1 MIFLI
6 LKMFVYLLL
15 AVLAG
20 VGAGWVLRHIAAAKQ
35 EEDMQ
40 RTLAD
45 ARARVPQFES
55 LIRSRDEQIK
65 RLKEEL
71 KEKDVR
77 INGLVDDVREA
88 ELAVKDKDRELKE
101 FTARHETLSDLT
113 DEPTESN
120 DSAGEVLMG
129 GEVLDVAGDSAAPAA
144 SYDGADADLKAEVT
158 RLEGELREARSQ
170 AADAMAE
177 AAAAEAEVITLKAEL
192 ARAGERA
199 GESDAGDGGQAV
211 AELEA
216 RLQQKSEEHDRLARA
231 LESEQ
236 RRVTEL
242 EREREL
248 QNKSLRVLH
257 QQLELEKERGQRA
270 AAG

>member
-15 AVLAG
+15 ALAAG

-35 EEDMQ
+35 EEDVQ

-65 RLKEEL
+65 RLKEDL
-71 KEKDVR
+71 KDKDVR

-88 ELAVKDKDRELKE
+88 ALAMKDKDREFKE
-101 FTARHETLSDLT
+101 FTAQHETLDGLT
-113 DEPTESN
+113 DEPSAAD
-120 DSAGEVLMG
+120 DSASDVLMG
-129 GEVLDVAGDSAAPAA
+129 REVLGLGDEPRALA
-144 SYDGADADLKAEVT
+144 DGGEQDEAVQPEIS
-158 RLEGELREARSQ
+158 RLESELREARAQ

-177 AAAAEAEVITLKAEL
+177 AAAAEAEVITVKAEL
-192 ARAGERA
+192 AR
-199 GESDAGDGGQAV
+199 SGDGAGSSSQAV
-211 AELEA
+211 AELES
-216 RLQQKSEEHDRLARA
+216 RLRQKTEDYDRLAKE

-236 RRVTEL
+236 RLVLEL

>member
-15 AVLAG
+15 ALAAG

-65 RLKEEL
+65 RLKEDL

-88 ELAVKDKDRELKE
+88 ELAMKDKERELKE
-101 FTARHETLSDLT
+101 FTARHETLDGLT
-113 DEPTESN
+113 DEPSAAD

-129 GEVLDVAGDSAAPAA
+129 GEVLEVGDEPAA
-144 SYDGADADLKAEVT
+144 GLDGGAQDAALHSEIS

-192 ARAGERA
+192 ARAGEVA
-199 GESDAGDGGQAV
+199 GSGSSESV
-211 AELEA
+211 AELES
-216 RLQQKSEEHDRLARA
+216 RLRQKTQDYDRLAKE

>member
-15 AVLAG
+15 ALVAG

-77 INGLVDDVREA
+77 INGLADDVREA
-88 ELAVKDKDRELKE
+88 ELAMKDKERELKE
-101 FTARHETLSDLT
+101 FTARHETIADLP
-113 DEPTESN
+113 DENAGAGES
-120 DSAGEVLMG
+120 SGEVLMG
-129 GEVLDVAGDSAAPAA
+129 GEVLDVGAA
-144 SYDGADADLKAEVT
+144 ADQTEGSDAPLRAEIS
-158 RLEGELREARSQ
+158 RLESELREAKSQ

-177 AAAAEAEVITLKAEL
+177 AASAEAEVITLKAEL
-192 ARAGERA
+192 ARAGDSAEP
-199 GESDAGDGGQAV
+199 GDSQAL
-211 AELEA
+211 ADLEA
-216 RLQQKSEEHDRLARA
+216 RLKQKAEEYDRLARELDA
-231 LESEQ
+231 EQ

>member
-15 AVLAG
+15 ALVAG
-20 VGAGWVLRHIAAAKQ
+20 AGAGWVLRHIAAARQ

-55 LIRSRDEQIK
+55 LIRSRDEQIN

-88 ELAVKDKDRELKE
+88 ELALKDKDRALKE
-101 FTARHETLSDLT
+101 HTARHETLADLT
-113 DEPTESN
+113 DEPAASDN
-120 DSAGEVLMG
+120 AAGAVLMG
-129 GEVLDVAGDSAAPAA
+129 GEMLEVDAAPVAA
-144 SYDGADADLKAEVT
+144 AAQTAGADELKTEIA
-158 RLEGELREARSQ
+158 RLEGELQDAKAQ

-192 ARAGERA
+192 ARAGNA
-199 GESDAGDGGQAV
+199 ASATDSGSSQAV
-211 AELEA
+211 AELEG
-216 RLQQKSEEHDRLARA
+216 RLRQKTEEHDRLARE
-231 LESEQ
+231 LEHEQ